1 MVAIFWLSFAFL
13 VYTFFGY
20 PLLLCLLSVLRR
32 RAHQRAEIFPPVS
45 LIIAVHNEA
54 AGIARKLENCLELD
68 YPPDKLEILVAS
80 DGSRDSTAE
89 IARGF
94 AGNRVRLV
102 ELPERRGKHHAQMV
116 ARDNSRGEILV
127 FSDCSI
133 HLRPDALRKIVSN
146 FADPAVGCVS
156 SEDRVVTAKDALQ
169 GEGSYIGFEM
179 WLRRLES
186 RVGSLVGAS
195 GSFFAARRELCSEWH
210 PRQSSDF
217 FVPLHTAERGLRTVV
232 DPESVGQYGL
242 TRSEKAEFHRK
253 VRTIVHGLDVLF
265 HHLPLLNP
273 FRYGLFS
280 WQLASHKLARWMA
293 PFAAAVLLVAS
304 TFLWNSGPLYQAAL
318 VAQAA
323 LYLTGFV
330 ALAVKSLANVRPFR
344 FASFF
349 LLGNAAALTAWLQF
363 GLGERYVSWEPTHRS

>member
-1 MVAIFWLSFAFL
+1 MIVIFWLSFAFL
-13 VYTFFGY
+13 AYTFLGY
-20 PLLLCLLSVLRR
+20 PLLLWLLSLLRR
-32 RAHQRAEIFPPVS
+32 RAHRREEIFPSVS

-54 AGIARKLENCLELD
+54 AGIARKLQNSRELD

-80 DGSRDSTAE
+80 DGSQDSTAE
-89 IARGF
+89 IVRGF
-94 AGNRVRLV
+94 AGSGIRLV

-116 ARDNSRGEILV
+116 ARDHSRGDILV

-133 HLRPDALRKIVSN
+133 HLQPDALRKIVSN

-169 GEGSYIGFEM
+169 GEGSYINFEM

-195 GSFFAARRELCSEWH
+195 GSFFAARRELCAEWH
-210 PRQSSDF
+210 PDQSSDF
-217 FVPLHTAERGLRTVV
+217 FIPLHTARNGLRTVV
-232 DPESVGQYGL
+232 DPESVGEYGL
-242 TRSEKAEFHRK
+242 TRSEKAEFQRK
-253 VRTIVHGLDVLF
+253 VRTIVHGLEVLF
-265 HHLPLLNP
+265 HHLALLNP

-280 WQLASHKLARWMA
+280 WQLASHKLARWIS
-293 PFAAAVLLVAS
+293 PFAALLLLVAS
-304 TFLWNSGPLYQAAL
+304 LFLWNAGPLYQAAAL
-318 VAQAA
+318 AQAG
-323 LYLTGFV
+323 LYFTGFA
-330 ALAVKSLANVRPFR
+330 ALAMKRVATLKPFR

-349 LLGNAAALTAWLQF
+349 LLGNAATLTAWLQF